1 MAKETVLYISNEKL
15 HVISGTFKRGNLTV
29 DYSDRLDLKNGTMLN
44 GVIIDETALIHVL
57 EELKK
62 LSITHVKVVI
72 NSSNI
77 LLKNQKVPHMTNREL
92 LRFTREELS
101 FMESSSQDLQY
112 DYAWMSDHIENEEG
126 SRILCCGVELKLIQS
141 YLDVF
146 EQVGISVDAIDVS
159 MNAISKL
166 TTSMKELENKTYVIS
181 ILEGMNLT
189 SVLFYKNVFT
199 FSKQTRLFSTPQ
211 QDSYIT
217 EITNN
222 ISQLLQ
228 FLHTQYQ
235 DTQLESVYFTGFKED
250 EKEIFAALE
259 ESLHVAV
266 STFPEASN
274 ITSTSIDHKM
284 HLQDYITGCG
294 SLMIRKNKIK
304 KDIDLKAAIKQ
315 EIEESKWKP
324 LIPYAILPLVLVLI
338 FTSVFAYQFTKANAL
353 SNDLDDKKIEL
364 AQLKKKQSNKA
375 DLLRIKNYQVLQKQ
389 ILDLKQVQ
397 NNILSYPDIFSLA
410 ITQINGLTGYSID
423 LLNVSY
429 GRGDGT
435 IIIRAQAKNVG
446 DAAKYVVR
454 LKQTGFFLD
463 VVYRGYNL
471 VEKATEEPNK
481 NLDKESDTPV
491 EKEEV
496 YDMEIT
502 CFLKVVQL

>member
-1 MAKETVLYISNEKL
+1 
-15 HVISGTFKRGNLTV
+15 
-29 DYSDRLDLKNGTMLN
+29 
-44 GVIIDETALIHVL
+44 
-57 EELKK
+57 
-62 LSITHVKVVI
+62 
-72 NSSNI
+72 
-77 LLKNQKVPHMTNREL
+77 
-92 LRFTREELS
+92 
-101 FMESSSQDLQY
+101 
-112 DYAWMSDHIENEEG
+112 
-126 SRILCCGVELKLIQS
+126 
-141 YLDVF
+141 
-146 EQVGISVDAIDVS
+146 
-159 MNAISKL
+159 
-166 TTSMKELENKTYVIS
+166 
-181 ILEGMNLT
+181 
-189 SVLFYKNVFT
+189 
-199 FSKQTRLFSTPQ
+199 
-211 QDSYIT
+211 
-217 EITNN
+217 
-222 ISQLLQ
+222 
-228 FLHTQYQ
+228 
-235 DTQLESVYFTGFKED
+235 
-250 EKEIFAALE
+250 
-259 ESLHVAV
+259 LHVAV

-284 HLQDYITGCG
+284 HLQDYITCCG